1 MSFKGTLASP
11 LCASRTFLDSLMNKF
26 QCLLSLI
33 PMSSANSTVL
43 SSPDLPPQ
51 LTAAAS
57 KGTLAISRYQFT
69 SVFAFRF
76 QQRFLHSSLFKTAAP
91 CKPFWEGRGPTPRST
106 TLFVPRCL
114 PWDCRSPCGDHGAWL
129 VSKDSGSCS
138 LFCTAKLFVCLE
150 KEMLGCTA
158 CINIWGNSCFCSF
171 FLETSLQLICLSAL
185 FYLWGETPSQGGC
198 GKET

>member
-1 MSFKGTLASP
+1 
-11 LCASRTFLDSLMNKF
+11 
-26 QCLLSLI
+26 
-33 PMSSANSTVL
+33 MSSANSAVL